1 MRARANAWNAGG
13 IILES
18 KAKLARGIRM
28 KKSSTLGIATVLLL
42 ATSVVGLA
50 EQAGTATAAAVDCN
64 AVFKAKA
71 AADKT
76 ISSQQLAR
84 DLSMPVK
91 QVNKCLRRMRHV
103 GPRSTPRA
111 GN

>member
-1 MRARANAWNAGG
+1 
-13 IILES
+13 
-18 KAKLARGIRM
+18 M
-28 KKSSTLGIATVLLL
+28 KKSSTLTIATVLLL

-91 QVNKCLRRMRHV
+91 QVNECLRRMRRV